1 MSEGAFLV
9 AVLWAGV
16 ACAGLVAFRSARSRR
31 RAQERLQVEDGTPGP
46 ELAPERGPF
55 ASRLRWLPWTVGG
68 AVACVF
74 FGLHFRPIFALAF
87 AAIAGVLAQVTDMFR
102 LESQFAAIE
111 GQLGDAIDLMVGALR
126 AGSGLLE
133 SIELASHEVESPLK
147 EQLVD
152 VTGKI
157 RFGEAPQ
164 RVFAELT
171 ERVPLDTFKLFAL
184 TISVNW
190 EVGGSIAQ
198 GLVTVGRTIRD
209 KVELARR
216 IRMRSTQARFSVI
229 AVLGVT
235 YLIGLLMWRN
245 DPQRMEEFLATEI
258 GANAMGVTLIL
269 QAAGLV
275 WITAMSKIET

>member
-1 MSEGAFLV
+1 MSERAFLV
-9 AVLWAGV
+9 LVLWAGV
-16 ACAGLVAFRSARSRR
+16 VLAGIAAFRSARSRR
-31 RAQERLQVEDGTPGP
+31 RAQERLQAGEGDATVEIAP
-46 ELAPERGPF
+46 ELGPF
-55 ASRLRWLPWTVGG
+55 AARLWWLSWVVA
-68 AVACVF
+68 AVVASGF
-74 FGLHFRPIFALAF
+74 FALHFRPIFAFAF
-87 AAIAGVLAQVTDMFR
+87 AAIAGVIAQITDMFR
-102 LESQFAAIE
+102 LESKFAAIDA
-111 GQLGDAIDLMVGALR
+111 QLGDAIDLMVGALR

-133 SIELASHEVESPLK
+133 SIELASREVESPLK

-171 ERVPLDTFKLFAL
+171 ERVPLDTFRLFAL

-209 KVELARR
+209 KIELGRR

-235 YLIGLLMWRN
+235 YVIGLLMWRN
-245 DPQRMEEFLATEI
+245 DPHRMEEFLATDI
-258 GANAMGVTLIL
+258 GANFMGATLIL